1 MGLHGSWSFVAN
13 LVGKEAR
20 GETRRS
26 HPRRGLR
33 EELSTPTLAG
43 GRTGERG
50 SFFPPTPVLNLLF
63 VYTFGGVKIKVY
75 LLPL

>member
-43 GRTGERG
+43 GRTGERE
-50 SFFPPTPVLNLLF
+50 FFPTYSGLEPSVCLH
-63 VYTFGGVKIKVY
+63 VRRC
-75 LLPL
+75 